1 LTTCVLDASV
11 AIKWFIPEVESE
23 SARRLFRQRMRG
35 DLSIHVPDHFF
46 AEMGNIL
53 WKKVR
58 NKALPRRDLPDI
70 VRAIRAIPDEAYLSS
85 DLLPGALDLA
95 YEVKETVYDGLYLA
109 LAVALN
115 CELVTADRRLWTR
128 VSTSN
133 YRQHVRWVGNIE

>member
-1 LTTCVLDASV
+1 MTTCVLDASV
-11 AIKWFIPEVESE
+11 ALKWFVPEVESE
-23 SARRLFRQRMRG
+23 QARLLFRQRMRG

-58 NKALPRRDLPDI
+58 SKELRRRDVPDI

-95 YEVKETVYDGLYLA
+95 HEVKETVYDGLYLA
-109 LAVALN
+109 LAVALH

-128 VSTSN
+128 ISSGN
-133 YRQHVRWVGNIE
+133 FRRYVRWVGNIE

>member
-1 LTTCVLDASV
+1 
-11 AIKWFIPEVESE
+11 
-23 SARRLFRQRMRG
+23 
-35 DLSIHVPDHFF
+35 
-46 AEMGNIL
+46 MGNIL

-58 NKALPRRDLPDI
+58 SKALPRRDLPDI

-95 YEVKETVYDGLYLA
+95 YEVNETVYDGLYLA

-128 VSTSN
+128 RFLEQLPATRSLGWP
-133 YRQHVRWVGNIE
+133 H